1 MKYKLLHNRKKVD
14 GPALVQ
20 LEIYFS
26 RKSRVYLS
34 TGVKVAN
41 DQWDNKNKKVIR
53 HSRSFALNHRIKEL
67 TNKID
72 AWERDLLLHEL
83 EPTAGRLKRDF
94 GKEDFSK
101 SKTFNDFLKNEIKKQ
116 ASVLAKATYDYEQ
129 SVSKRLDEFEAIYFH
144 LFDRDT
150 VERYHNFLLRYM
162 KASSTGKSH
171 KIVRK
176 YCAKAVA
183 DGLMRTNPYTHF
195 KLTKEN
201 TRRTYLTTDELQ
213 RIREYKGNAR
223 IEKVRDLFLFM
234 CLTGLAYVDMQA
246 LMLSDIHESNGAKF
260 IQKYRQKSDSRPQM
274 IPLMPEALQ
283 ILDKYSGETKCFP
296 GISNQKLNVYLKE
309 LAAVAKIDK
318 TLTSHV
324 GRHTF
329 ATLMLEKGLALE
341 HISHMLGHT
350 NTKTTSIYA
359 KMQISGIQNSMKR
372 LQIEK
377 L

>member
-1 MKYKLLHNRKKVD
+1 MIIK
-14 GPALVQ
+14 
-20 LEIYFS
+20 
-26 RKSRVYLS
+26 
-34 TGVKVAN
+34 
-41 DQWDNKNKKVIR
+41 
-53 HSRSFALNHRIKEL
+53 HSRSFALNHKTKEL
-67 TNKID
+67 ISKVD
-72 AWERDLLLHEL
+72 AWEKELILHGL
-83 EPTAGRLKRDF
+83 EPTATRLKRDF
-94 GKEDFSK
+94 GKDDFSK
-101 SKTFNDFLKNEIKKQ
+101 SKTFNAFIKNEITKQ
-116 ASVLAKATYDYEQ
+116 ANNLAKATFNYEK
-129 SVSKRLDEFEAIYFH
+129 SVGNRLDEFETIYFH
-144 LFDRDT
+144 SFDRDT
-150 VERYHNFLLRYM
+150 VERYHNFLLQYM
-162 KASSTGKSH
+162 RSSSTGKSH
-171 KIVRK
+171 KVVRK
-176 YCAKAVA
+176 YCAKAVN
-183 DGLMRTNPYTHF
+183 DGLMRNNPYKHF
-195 KLTKEN
+195 KLPKEN

-213 RIREYKGNAR
+213 RIREYTGHPR

-246 LMLSDIHESNGAKF
+246 LKASNIHKSNGAKF

-283 ILDKYSGETKCFP
+283 ILNKYTGDKKCFP